1 MYFCI
6 SKETMSRLEKR
17 NETLLA
23 IDGQEIEKS
32 LMLPDRFG
40 LNKEICLKIW
50 KGDYDDK
57 TINMIVKDENDLE
70 MIYTQE
76 CIFVAMKREIS
87 EETGLDLDKIPCD
100 LKYLGYDK
108 KILATDGIITHV
120 FLVIFDSYDF
130 VPYSR
135 ETEKGNSLIGMSPN
149 EIIKRIREDEK
160 REDINEKYFTPT
172 IHNVFKEVNGYCKP
186 IRQKMILFGGPNSG
200 LSYGV
205 KKCVEFFSEIGL
217 EVSSTL
223 TIPESYRV
231 RKGLKDG
238 HLSIRNLFPTHFIKE
253 NNKVIHQT
261 RVMLAY
267 DALEKLLHGKIESD
281 VGNVPVVISEKSTRC
296 VNMFNIAHEIPK
308 FPLDHLMKP
317 CDPNRLDIHVSP
329 LNNDL
334 AFSRAIE
341 RRYYS
346 PGDQE
351 VYQKTYETYDKF
363 SHVEYPNRVIVRN
376 DLGKESENF
385 FVNNL
390 TKAIKDHK
398 SFGKLV
404 NMQEHTQK
412 IFYELQQKRSFKI
425 DFL

>member
-1 MYFCI
+1 MSKRSFKSNESFSCSIPEYNDEFGTKKKKYKHKQHGFVSAFLYDKRMHKFIFESRGKNNTQYKSKVSPIGGKRDMYFCI

-23 IDGQEIEKS
+23 IDGQEIKKS
-32 LMLPDRFG
+32 LMLPDGFG
-40 LNKEICLKIW
+40 LNKEISLKIW

-160 REDINEKYFTPT
+160 TEDINEKYFTPT
-172 IHNVFKEVNGYCKP
+172 IHNVFKEVNGYCEP
-186 IRQKMILFGGPNSG
+186 IRHKMILFGGPNSG

-223 TIPESYRV
+223 TIPESYRA

-253 NNKVIHQT
+253 NNKVIH
-261 RVMLAY
+261 
-267 DALEKLLHGKIESD
+267 
-281 VGNVPVVISEKSTRC
+281 
-296 VNMFNIAHEIPK
+296 
-308 FPLDHLMKP
+308 
-317 CDPNRLDIHVSP
+317 
-329 LNNDL
+329 
-334 AFSRAIE
+334 
-341 RRYYS
+341 
-346 PGDQE
+346 
-351 VYQKTYETYDKF
+351 
-363 SHVEYPNRVIVRN
+363 
-376 DLGKESENF
+376 
-385 FVNNL
+385 
-390 TKAIKDHK
+390 
-398 SFGKLV
+398 
-404 NMQEHTQK
+404 
-412 IFYELQQKRSFKI
+412 
-425 DFL
+425 

>member
-1 MYFCI
+1 MSKRSFKSNESFSCSIPEYNDEFGTKKKKYKHKQHGFVSAFLYDKRMHKFIFESRGKNNTQYKSKVSPIGGKRDMYFCI

-23 IDGQEIEKS
+23 IDGQEIKKS
-32 LMLPDRFG
+32 LMLPDGFG

-120 FLVIFDSYDF
+120 FLMIFDSYDF

-135 ETEKGNSLIGMSPN
+135 ETEKGNSLISMSPN

-160 REDINEKYFTPT
+160 TEDINEKYFTPT
-172 IHNVFKEVNGYCKP
+172 IHNVFKEVNGYCEP
-186 IRQKMILFGGPNSG
+186 IQQKMILFGGPNSG

-238 HLSIRNLFPTHFIKE
+238 HLSIRNLFPMHFIKE

-261 RVMLAY
+261 
-267 DALEKLLHGKIESD
+267 
-281 VGNVPVVISEKSTRC
+281 
-296 VNMFNIAHEIPK
+296 
-308 FPLDHLMKP
+308 
-317 CDPNRLDIHVSP
+317 
-329 LNNDL
+329 
-334 AFSRAIE
+334 
-341 RRYYS
+341 
-346 PGDQE
+346 
-351 VYQKTYETYDKF
+351 
-363 SHVEYPNRVIVRN
+363 
-376 DLGKESENF
+376 
-385 FVNNL
+385 
-390 TKAIKDHK
+390 
-398 SFGKLV
+398 
-404 NMQEHTQK
+404 
-412 IFYELQQKRSFKI
+412 
-425 DFL
+425 